1 MQTRYSPLVV
11 VAGVM
16 SALAVVFAV
25 SMVADPRT
33 IEGAPAWLKPA
44 KFAVS
49 TALYA
54 ATLAWVLGHLPAWPR
69 LARTAAHV
77 TAWVFVVEVA
87 LVALQAGRGTLSHF
101 NTATLLDG
109 AIFSVMGVAIAL
121 QTLAA
126 VAVTWA
132 LWRQPFADRARG
144 WALRL
149 GMALT
154 VVGASTGG
162 LMPPPTAAQLA
173 RAEATGEMPRSGAHT
188 VGAPDGGP
196 GLPGTGWSLT
206 HGDLRVPHFVGLHA
220 MQALPLVAWLV
231 ARVRRESARVAAVV
245 GASVSYGGLFVVLL
259 AQALAGESVAAPS
272 APTVAALGAWAA
284 LSFAGAL
291 AVRRL
296 AVAAPGR
303 AHTTSLE
310 VA

>member
-11 VAGVM
+11 TAGVM
-16 SALAVVFAV
+16 AALTVVFGTL
-25 SMVADPRT
+25 MVADPRT

-44 KFAVS
+44 KFALS

-54 ATLAWVLGHLPAWPR
+54 GTLAWVLRHLTTWPR
-69 LARTAAHV
+69 LARVASSV

-87 LVALQAGRGTLSHF
+87 LVALQAARGTLSHF
-101 NTATLLDG
+101 NTSTLVDG

-126 VAVTWA
+126 AAVTWA

-149 GMALT
+149 GMAIT
-154 VVGASTGG
+154 VIGASTGG

-173 RAEATGEMPRSGAHT
+173 RAETTGEMPRSGAHT

-196 GLPGTGWSLT
+196 GLPGTGWSTT

-220 MQALPLVAWLV
+220 MQTLPLVALIV
-231 ARVRRESARVAAVV
+231 ARVRRESGRVAAVV
-245 GASVSYGGLFVVLL
+245 GASASYGLLFVILL

-272 APTVAALGAWAA
+272 GPTFAALGAWAA
-284 LSFAGAL
+284 LSAGGAL
-291 AVRRL
+291 AVWRMAGGRL
-296 AVAAPGR
+296 DSARAAAV
-303 AHTTSLE
+303 E